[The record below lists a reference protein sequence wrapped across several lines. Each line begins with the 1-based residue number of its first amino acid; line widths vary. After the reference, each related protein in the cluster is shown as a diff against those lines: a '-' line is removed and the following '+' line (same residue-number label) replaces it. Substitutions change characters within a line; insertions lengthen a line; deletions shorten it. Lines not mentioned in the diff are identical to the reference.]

1 MKLLK
6 LTRQLAD
13 GRTTEYHRVVEL
25 SVSDGASTMMV
36 LFGSWASREDASTQT
51 RPEATYAIEVANVPE
66 LYPQLL
72 DIIHALPEW
81 SAGEI
86 VDLTVQEPAAPALP
100 PLTGVV
106 VVEPQ
111 PEEL

>member
-36 LFGSWASREDASTQT
+36 LFGSWASREDASSQT
-51 RPEATYAIEVANVPE
+51 RPDATYAIEVANVPE

-72 DIIHALPEW
+72 EVIHALPEW

-86 VDLTVQEPAAPALP
+86 VDLAAQEQAPP
-100 PLTGVV
+100 PVRPVPGVV
-106 VVEPQ
+106 IVEPQ